1 MIAIVDGGS
10 TKCDWYITN
19 ADYSQHF
26 EIQTIGFNPNLISEQ
41 KILHEIENTP
51 LLSTHKNNIK
61 KIYFFG
67 AGCGTQENKKR
78 LQKIFQKHFVKAQAI
93 IENDL
98 MGAVRSVYNGEKAV
112 IGILGTGSNSCFFD
126 GNSLLQISPS
136 LGYILGDE
144 GSGNALGKA
153 ILRAYF
159 MKTLPEELSENFKK
173 KYHLTIQDV
182 LENLYQK
189 SQPNVY
195 LAKFS
200 EFIFE
205 YKNDDFI
212 KRLIKIEFQK
222 YIDYQIL
229 PYLKYQP
236 KEFHF
241 VGSIA
246 HHYKDLLIETVQ
258 ENNIKI
264 DNIIK
269 KPIDGLVKSIIK

>member
-51 LLSTHKNNIK
+51 LLSTHKNSIK

-159 MKTLPEELSENFKK
+159 MKRGIIRKL
-173 KYHLTIQDV
+173 
-182 LENLYQK
+182 QK
-189 SQPNVY
+189 
-195 LAKFS
+195 
-200 EFIFE
+200 
-205 YKNDDFI
+205 
-212 KRLIKIEFQK
+212 
-222 YIDYQIL
+222 
-229 PYLKYQP
+229 
-236 KEFHF
+236 
-241 VGSIA
+241 
-246 HHYKDLLIETVQ
+246 
-258 ENNIKI
+258 
-264 DNIIK
+264 
-269 KPIDGLVKSIIK
+269 

>member
-1 MIAIVDGGS
+1 M
-10 TKCDWYITN
+10 
-19 ADYSQHF
+19 
-26 EIQTIGFNPNLISEQ
+26 
-41 KILHEIENTP
+41 
-51 LLSTHKNNIK
+51 
-61 KIYFFG
+61 
-67 AGCGTQENKKR
+67 
-78 LQKIFQKHFVKAQAI
+78 
-93 IENDL
+93 
-98 MGAVRSVYNGEKAV
+98 
-112 IGILGTGSNSCFFD
+112 
-126 GNSLLQISPS
+126 
-136 LGYILGDE
+136 
-144 GSGNALGKA
+144 
-153 ILRAYF
+153 
-159 MKTLPEELSENFKK
+159 
-173 KYHLTIQDV
+173 
-182 LENLYQK
+182 
-189 SQPNVY
+189 
-195 LAKFS
+195 FS

-246 HHYKDLLIETVQ
+246 YHYKDLLIEIAQ